1 MDAAHKQD
9 TKTGAKLSPIERLLR
24 LVRYLGQSKVRI
36 EQELDKKT
44 EQHVNYYEQE
54 IQQLEAKIRE
64 HIRIEQQMRLYIDD
78 VKAQLIEH
86 QRLLKHEKDNSS
98 LLSKELQFVSEKL
111 NQMVNLL
118 VKKEKDLKL
127 KKTDQKQDALSKTK
141 KVEKVSLANTLKST
155 TLGKQNSPMTSS
167 LLPSHPPLLKPN
179 LLEQARQVV
188 FQTSLGGHGLFGQ
201 QAGKDSLKLMSST
214 GSFMNPKQARAN
226 LASSTTRK
234 PKEDREKE
242 NKEKDKK
249 SPKRESSSD
258 VGKLFKKVTHA
269 M

>member
-9 TKTGAKLSPIERLLR
+9 TKTVAKLSPIERLLR

-98 LLSKELQFVSEKL
+98 LLSKE
-111 NQMVNLL
+111 
-118 VKKEKDLKL
+118 
-127 KKTDQKQDALSKTK
+127 
-141 KVEKVSLANTLKST
+141 
-155 TLGKQNSPMTSS
+155 
-167 LLPSHPPLLKPN
+167 
-179 LLEQARQVV
+179 
-188 FQTSLGGHGLFGQ
+188 
-201 QAGKDSLKLMSST
+201 
-214 GSFMNPKQARAN
+214 
-226 LASSTTRK
+226 
-234 PKEDREKE
+234 
-242 NKEKDKK
+242 
-249 SPKRESSSD
+249 
-258 VGKLFKKVTHA
+258 
-269 M
+269 